1 MTTIDTL
8 CAGKKPTVGWT
19 AGTGVIA
26 YDTLY
31 KTAYPNAYECLPN
44 AGAGFSQ
51 STDYNSDGTVKTAS
65 LDTQISIILT
75 AKSANVPEQSSIT
88 ADVGGEAQA
97 QLFAT
102 NAKVV
107 RDALLAEYCYYSV
120 CYLFALEKLL
130 DVASNVNVDPS
141 NNFAYNNDGTISPT
155 TVIYTASGVS
165 KTYGSITVS
174 GTTVT
179 ATGLMGDVYN
189 LNSKLNQLIQ
199 LIQRLQIK
207 RYDDLNT
214 KFYTAFSSTDSTSLN
229 TMLSTTKTNLM
240 AQSDKLKNGD
250 FEMNVKQSMID
261 YTLEKNASSRNLLA
275 VYGFM
280 NIVAVGLLFY
290 MYKASK

>member
-88 ADVGGEAQA
+88 ADVGGDAQA

-107 RDALLAEYCYYSV
+107 RDALLAEYCYYSA
-120 CYLFALEKLL
+120 CYLFALERLL
-130 DVASNVNVDPS
+130 DAASNVNTATTITYTS
-141 NNFAYNNDGTISPT
+141 TGTISPT